1 MDLKDYIKVYD
12 DVLDPNVCRNAIKV
26 ATETEAE
33 RWDQDGRPSFNM
45 IKDGLKFWRNPVS
58 RSILTRDI

>member
-45 IKDGLKFWRNPVS
+45 INITLEAEKHK
-58 RSILTRDI
+58 